1 MYRVLSPTVYQWFS
15 PTMYHHFSAG
25 MYQARVAGFLSL
37 GYPSETIPI
46 ASGGIMTDRRK
57 NTMDIRELLLHIQAH
72 ASNRQVERDT
82 GIDRRTVK
90 RYRDWATAQGLLA
103 EPLPPLEDLQALLD
117 LTLPEPVPPQNES
130 SVEPYRELVTQLV
143 KENVEIAAIHCRLA
157 ERGYTGS
164 YSAVYRFVNN
174 IRPHL
179 PDVTVRVERKPGE
192 EAQVDFGFAGRM
204 IDPATGELRRAWA
217 FVMTLSWSRH
227 QYVEFVFDQKLET
240 WLRLHRNALTFFR
253 GVPQRMVIDN
263 LKTGITKA
271 DWDDPE
277 VQQSYR
283 GCAEHY
289 GFLIS
294 PCRPRTPQHKGKVE
308 QGGVHYVKRNFLGG
322 REPTTITQANQDV
335 LDWCNGQA
343 GLRIHGTT
351 KEQPLVRFQE
361 VEQARLK
368 PLRETPYDMA
378 IWKKVTLPRDCYV
391 VFDNAYYSA
400 PHRLKGQELWVCGGI
415 QQVRIYTMKNKLVA
429 THERAQKPG
438 QRLTHPDHLPPYLL
452 PGLLLDRDDCLATA
466 TEVGPA
472 ASQVVQSLLGD
483 PVVDRLP
490 SVGRLLRLRDKYGAE
505 RLEAA
510 CQRALDGDD
519 PAYKTVKSILV
530 QDLDGQPLPDV
541 VALPP
546 ATTFARPH
554 EELLGNLLGGES
566 WN

>member
-1 MYRVLSPTVYQWFS
+1 
-15 PTMYHHFSAG
+15 
-25 MYQARVAGFLSL
+25 
-37 GYPSETIPI
+37 
-46 ASGGIMTDRRK
+46 
-57 NTMDIRELLLHIQAH
+57 MDIRELLLHIRTH
-72 ASNRQVERDT
+72 ASNRQVERDS

-90 RYRDWATAQGLLA
+90 RYRDWATAQKLLA
-103 EPLPPLEDLQALLD
+103 GPLPPLEDLQALLD
-117 LTLPEPVPPQNES
+117 QTLPEPVPPQNES

-143 KENVEIAAIHCRLA
+143 KENVEVAAIRCRLA

-164 YSAVYRFVNN
+164 YSAVYRFVNTL
-174 IRPHL
+174 RPHI
-179 PDVTVRVERKPGE
+179 PEATVRVERKPGE
-192 EAQVDFGFAGRM
+192 EAQVDFGFAGQM
-204 IDPATGELRRAWA
+204 IDPVTNERRRTWA

-227 QYVEFVFDQKLET
+227 QYVEFVFDQKIET
-240 WLRLHRNALTFFR
+240 WLRLHRNALRFFR
-253 GVPQRMVIDN
+253 GAPERMVIDN
-263 LKTGITKA
+263 LKAGIIKA
-271 DWDDPE
+271 SWDDPE

-361 VEQARLK
+361 TEQARLK
-368 PLRETPYDMA
+368 PLPETPYDMA
-378 IWKKVTLPRDCYV
+378 IWKKVTLARDCYV

-400 PHRLKGQELWVCGGI
+400 PHRFIGQELWVCGGI
-415 QQVRIYTMKNKLVA
+415 QQVRIYTLKNKLVA
-429 THERAQKPG
+429 SHERAQKPG
-438 QRLTHPDHLPPYLL
+438 QRQTHPDHLPPYLL
-452 PGLLLDRDDCLATA
+452 PGLTLDRDTCLATA
-466 TEVGPA
+466 AEVGSA
-472 ASQVVQSLLGD
+472 TSLVVESLLSD

-490 SVGRLLRLRDKYGAE
+490 SVGRLLRLQDKYGAK

-519 PAYKTVKSILV
+519 PAYKTVKRILV
-530 QDLDGQPLPDV
+530 QDLDGRPLPDV
-541 VALPP
+541 AELPP

-554 EELLGNLLGGES
+554 EELLGALGGES

>member
-1 MYRVLSPTVYQWFS
+1 MYQRFS

-25 MYQARVAGFLSL
+25 MYHPAVAGFLSL
-37 GYPSETIPI
+37 RYPSETIPHL
-46 ASGGIMTDRRK
+46 SGGIMSDRRK
-57 NTMDIRELLLHIQAH
+57 KTMDIRELLLHIRAH

-90 RYRDWATAQGLLA
+90 RYRDWVMAQDLQAGA
-103 EPLPPLEDLQALLD
+103 LPPLEDLQALLD
-117 LTLPEPVPPQNES
+117 QTLPEPVPPQNES

-143 KENVEIAAIHCRLA
+143 KENVGVAAIRCRLA

-164 YSAVYRFVNN
+164 YSAVYRF
-174 IRPHL
+174 IHTIKPRM
-179 PDVTVRVERKPGE
+179 PDATVRVERKPGE
-192 EAQVDFGFAGRM
+192 EAQVDFGFAGPM
-204 IDPATGELRRAWA
+204 IDPVTDTLRRAWA

-227 QYVEFVFDQKLET
+227 QYVEFVFDQKVET
-240 WLRLHRNALTFFR
+240 WLRLHRNALHFFR
-253 GVPQRMVIDN
+253 GAPARMVIDN
-263 LKTGITKA
+263 LKAGIIKA
-271 DWDDPE
+271 DLDDPE

-322 REPTTITQANQDV
+322 REPTTLTQVNQDV
-335 LDWCNGQA
+335 LEWCNGQA

-368 PLRETPYDMA
+368 PLPETPYDMA
-378 IWKKVTLPRDCYV
+378 IWKKVTLARDCYV
-391 VFDNAYYSA
+391 VFDGAYYSA
-400 PHRLKGQELWVCGGI
+400 PPRLIGQELWVCGGI
-415 QQVRIYTMKNKLVA
+415 QQVRIYTTQNKLEA

-438 QRLTHPDHLPPYLL
+438 QRQTHPDHLPPYLL
-452 PGLLLDRDDCLATA
+452 PGLTLNRDACLAA
-466 TEVGPA
+466 AAEVGSA
-472 ASQVVQSLLGD
+472 TRLVVQSLLGD

-490 SVGRLLRLRDKYGAE
+490 SVGRLLRLQGKYGAQ
-505 RLEAA
+505 RLETA

-519 PAYKTVKSILV
+519 PAYKTVKSILTHG
-530 QDLDGQPLPDV
+530 LDGQPLPDV
-541 VALPP
+541 AELPP
-546 ATTFARPH
+546 ATTFARPP
-554 EELLGNLLGGES
+554 EELLGVLGGEL